1 MKYALALVAVAGIA
15 GAASAQ
21 TQLLFSVSVDGG
33 AFSANASVLPG
44 AHTVTVEVSAV
55 KPGSATAQVGLAGFN
70 FKPQVLGPSAITV
83 GSWSVPQASTAAG
96 GPGVVG
102 TGATGRLAPFAG
114 AGATN
119 LPIVA
124 AIAGGVELRGAA
136 ASSAIPISQNPQSLS
151 ANGFGNYFN
160 ASDSPVV
167 FRFTF
172 SFSGVNGDVFGV
184 NVPLANVTSQP
195 KWFNNGLSSSVAY
208 ATDANNIFGASI
220 NVTPTPGTLALL
232 GLGGLVAGR
241 RRR

>member
-21 TQLLFSVSVDGG
+21 TQLVFSVSVDGG
-33 AFSANASVLPG
+33 AFAPAASVLPG
-44 AHTVTVEVSAV
+44 SHTVTVQVSAV
-55 KPGSATAQVGLAGFN
+55 KPAAAAQVGLAGFN

-83 GSWSVPQASTAAG
+83 GPWSTPQASTGAG

-102 TGATGRLAPFAG
+102 ATATGRLAPFAG

-124 AIAGGVELRGAA
+124 AIAGGVEIRGAA
-136 ASSAIPISQNPQSLS
+136 ASSAIPVSQNPMSLS
-151 ANGFGNYFN
+151 ANSFGNYFN
-160 ASDSPVV
+160 ASNSPTV

-172 SFSGVNGDVFGV
+172 TFTGVDTNVFTVG
-184 NVPLANVTSQP
+184 VPLANVTSQP
-195 KWFNNGLSSSVAY
+195 KWFNDGLSTSVAY

-220 NVTPTPGTLALL
+220 TVTPTPGTLALL

>member
-21 TQLLFSVSVDGG
+21 TQLLFNVSVDGG
-33 AFSANASVLPG
+33 AFGASATVGEGS
-44 AHTVTVEVSAV
+44 HTVVVEVSAV
-55 KPGSATAQVGLAGFN
+55 KPASAAQVGLAGFN
-70 FKPQVLGPSAITV
+70 FKPQVLGPSAITI
-83 GSWSVPQASTAAG
+83 GSWSVPQASTGNG

-102 TGATGRLAPFAG
+102 SGATGRLAPFAG

-136 ASSAIPISQNPQSLS
+136 ASSAIPVSQNPASLS
-151 ANGFGNYFN
+151 ANSFGNYFN
-160 ASDSPVV
+160 ASNSPTV

-172 SFSGVNGDVFGV
+172 TFSGVNGDNFGV
-184 NVPLANVTSQP
+184 SVPLANVTSQP
-195 KWFNNGLSSSVAY
+195 KWFNDGLSSSVAY
-208 ATDANNIFGASI
+208 ATDANNIFGAAI
-220 NVTPTPGTLALL
+220 HVTPTPGTLALL

>member
-21 TQLLFSVSVDGG
+21 TGLVFQVSVDGG
-33 AFSANASVLPG
+33 AFTANASVLPG
-44 AHTVTVEVSAV
+44 LHNVVVEVSAV
-55 KPGSATAQVGLAGFN
+55 KPAVAQVGLAGFN
-70 FKPQVLGPSAITV
+70 FKPQVLGPSAITI
-83 GSWSVPQASTAAG
+83 GLPWSVPQASSAAG

-102 TGATGRLAPFAG
+102 ATATGRVAPFAG
-114 AGATN
+114 AGSTN

-136 ASSAIPISQNPQSLS
+136 ASSAIPISQNPFSLS
-151 ANGFGNYFN
+151 SNGFGNYFN
-160 ASDSPVV
+160 GSNTPTV

-172 SFSGVNGDVFGV
+172 SFTGVNGDVFGAS
-184 NVPLANVTSQP
+184 VPLANVTSQP
-195 KWFNNGLSSSVAY
+195 KWYNDGLSTSVAY
-208 ATDANNIFGASI
+208 ATDANNIFGAAI
-220 NVTPTPGTLALL
+220 HVTPTPGTLALL